1 MQSVA
6 VLLLEMTYQKRDTGN
21 SDPKIIAAIKKMMH
35 WLRVMKQNDPVS
47 EKAYKVIRKILLE
60 VAPSLQTLS
69 HELLRYGEG
78 PSAPSEHITPQGSET
93 HIVTQTNDHVPRH
106 GVELVSPAA
115 SGATVP
121 QLAPQQEWQHSYN
134 LPYDSHQIPA
144 MQDHTIPT
152 SFGNHT
158 IPTSFGNHTIPTS
171 FGNPF
176 FTFFDQ
182 DAPFANVQ
190 GLCAGSAP
198 LDNVDTNWP
207 NWDVPHEY
215 QPGNNNQDMDMNYE
229 REN

>member
-69 HELLRYGEG
+69 HELLGYGEG

-115 SGATVP
+115 SGATVA

-152 SFGNHT
+152 SFGN
-158 IPTSFGNHTIPTS
+158 
-171 FGNPF
+171 PF

-190 GLCAGSAP
+190 GLWAGSAP
-198 LDNVDTNWP
+198 LDNVGTNWP
-207 NWDVPHEY
+207 NWDVPHEF
-215 QPGNNNQDMDMNYE
+215 QPGNNNQDTDMNYE